1 MSETDIK
8 TQKNRSGQRIQH
20 NSYLEKNRER
30 EEKRSRRAAVIVTAV
45 LCAALPPLGLLLA
58 WHSRRME
65 APVRI
70 ALSLVGLATMTLALW
85 LWMRSGRVD
94 LGLMPVPVVPMYAGY
109 DVAAI
114 EPTPVPVEVVN
125 VSPVN
130 GPSTFT
136 VTYGDG
142 TVDDLT
148 AASGLIVGEGG
159 LPVDPA
165 TYVTIVYAVTNNA
178 TRFHTLQ
185 VCDFQTNSRVLTLDE
200 ALAEGLLPCE
210 KCAQEYIKAVD

>member
-30 EEKRSRRAAVIVTAV
+30 EEKRSRRMAVIVTAV
-45 LCAALPPLGLLLA
+45 LCVVLPPLGLLLA
-58 WHSRRME
+58 WHSRRMD

-70 ALSLVGLATMTLALW
+70 ALSLAGLATMTLAGW
-85 LWMRSGRVD
+85 LWMRSGQVD
-94 LGLMPVPVVPMYAGY
+94 LGLMPVPIVPMYAGY

-130 GPSTFT
+130 APSTFT

-148 AASGLIVGEGG
+148 NPGGLIVGEGG

-165 TYVTIVYAVTNNA
+165 TYVTIVYAQVENA
-178 TRFHTLQ
+178 TLYHSQ
-185 VCDFQTNSRVLTLDE
+185 EVCDYVTYPRVLTLDE
-200 ALAEGLLPCE
+200 AVAEGLQPCE
-210 KCAQEYIKAVD
+210 KCVLSQDAAG

>member
-1 MSETDIK
+1 MQ

-30 EEKRSRRAAVIVTAV
+30 EEQRSRRAALILLAV
-45 LCAALPPLGLLLA
+45 LCVALPPLGLLLT
-58 WHSRRME
+58 WHSKRTE

-70 ALSLVGLATMTLALW
+70 ALSLAGLTVMTLAGW
-85 LWMRSGRVD
+85 IWMRAGRVD

-125 VSPVN
+125 VVPDT
-130 GPSTFT
+130 PSTFT

-148 AASGLIVGEGG
+148 GTGAMPI
-159 LPVDPA
+159 DPA
-165 TYVTIVYAVTNNA
+165 TYVTIVYAQADNA
-178 TRFHTLQ
+178 TLYHSQ
-185 VCDFQTNSRVLTLDE
+185 EVCDYVSYPRVLTLDE
-200 ALAEGLLPCE
+200 AVAEGLQPCD
-210 KCAQEYIKAVD
+210 KCVLSQNAAG